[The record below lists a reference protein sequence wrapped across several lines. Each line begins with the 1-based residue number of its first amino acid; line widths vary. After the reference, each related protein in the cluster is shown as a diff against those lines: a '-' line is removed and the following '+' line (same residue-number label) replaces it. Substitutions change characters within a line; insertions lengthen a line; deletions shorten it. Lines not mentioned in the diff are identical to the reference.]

1 MTTKYL
7 CRECQNEY
15 HTDEC
20 PCANGCTMGF
30 EPIEGK
36 KTDQTPVT
44 ELLREAMAEIDKYA
58 SLNPRVAAIL
68 GKPVGKI
75 WKAVGLLCQE

>member
-1 MTTKYL
+1 MKYL
-7 CRECQNEY
+7 CRECGNKYFAPE
-15 HTDEC
+15 
-20 PCANGCTMGF
+20 CANGCTKGF
-30 EPIEGK
+30 GVVPVENE
-36 KTDQTPVT
+36 TDYTPVT

-58 SLNPRVAAIL
+58 SLNPRVAATL